1 MVDNNWGFLK
11 GIGLNVD
18 EALKFWSSQFTKNN
32 SMSLE
37 TFNKDYKYN
46 IRHQY
51 GLEGQELI
59 INLGIVPLFYLNLVR
74 ILNLNIMVVHIVIS
88 I

>member
-51 GLEGQELI
+51 GLRGK
-59 INLGIVPLFYLNLVR
+59 N
-74 ILNLNIMVVHIVIS
+74 
-88 I
+88 

>member
-1 MVDNNWGFLK
+1 
-11 GIGLNVD
+11 
-18 EALKFWSSQFTKNN
+18 
-32 SMSLE
+32 MSLE

-51 GLEGQELI
+51 GLRGQELI